1 MSKEDNVFNIHL
13 PQRSK
18 ATQLVLLRLFSF
30 MLISSMLILPV
41 GAFAAPAP
49 VESVSLLTSQT
60 SSLATPVNTEIGP
73 PWCGTPMQD
82 AAGSLP
88 DGSNPTDP
96 VGSFPHIPYYAFACT
111 LADIQAR
118 SNGRMEVRIT
128 GQSALGRDMYLV
140 TINALDTPQQRK
152 DFQTWQNIRKIA
164 LTEPERAQGMLDR
177 AGDNVK
183 VPIFIQSAIH
193 GNESEGVDAMFEL
206 VERLATKPYG
216 ADPEV
221 DAILDHVILLW
232 NVDQNPDG
240 RIAGTRGNG
249 NNFDLNRD
257 FLTQSQPET
266 KIAVSIMQEWLP
278 PDILDQHGYVT
289 PTLIES
295 TTKPHNPS
303 IDYDLWLKWNPWRID
318 ANEAAMNAIGLA
330 VTRPILD
337 WCANGAPPPPSGLCA
352 NGLPPGPSQAE
363 GWDDWGPFYTPMYSQ
378 LVGLNGSTVEM
389 CNQTN
394 ANCGVPGSTDHPR
407 GRLGSK
413 IAQYTVAWST
423 LLFDLGHRHDLL
435 WDELETYRRGI
446 TNAPRPPCCD
456 APYTTDGFWMR
467 EYPTAYVIPLGTGQR
482 SDPEANRLVDW
493 LLTNGILVDEMKQD
507 TSFGGMT
514 FEKGSYVVW
523 MTQAH
528 RGLADTALSIGTDVS
543 GLIERLYAP
552 PGAWSHGYLWGA
564 DTVVIPRD
572 ADFSPITNR
581 VLKSSHLLGGVEP
594 GVADA
599 YVLAIDSP
607 TAVRSL
613 NELLGSGITAQLAMA
628 SFANPVGDTLP
639 AGSAIFAA
647 DPATKVALASI
658 GRTNDVWFTRV
669 YFSDLPAMEPIN
681 QVPRIAVLTT
691 SLNQDIWSLRNLG
704 FTADPIATNN
714 SSQLNDPSAANP
726 LDGYDLVFNTSG
738 WPGGATART
747 RLLEFFSAGKGYI
760 GAGTNGANFLSS
772 AGLVTS
778 LTAASRSGNGRSGI
792 VQWNNEGGMNSPIVG
807 AFPEQDTAIMDPPTW
822 FTSIPTTMSVDGRL
836 PEVGYFL
843 AGLWAPDAQSAS
855 APGSAVIAHGT
866 DSSGIARLTIFAM
879 NPLYRADPEREWT
892 MLASAAYWAD
902 Q

>member
-1 MSKEDNVFNIHL
+1 MFNIRFL
-13 PQRSK
+13 QRSRSS
-18 ATQLVLLRLFSF
+18 QLVLLRLFSF
-30 MLISSMLILPV
+30 LLTASILISPIGV
-41 GAFAAPAP
+41 
-49 VESVSLLTSQT
+49 
-60 SSLATPVNTEIGP
+60 LATPVAAKLELPLTSSALIAP
-73 PWCGTPMQD
+73 PWCGDPIPD
-82 AAGSLP
+82 AAANLP
-88 DGSNPTDP
+88 DGSNPGDP
-96 VGSFPHIPYYAFACT
+96 VGSFPHIPWYAFACT
-111 LADIQAR
+111 LANIQAR
-118 SNGRMEVRIT
+118 SMGRMEVKVF

-164 LTEPERAQGMLDR
+164 LTEPQRAQAMLDR
-177 AGDNVK
+177 AGSNVK

-193 GNESEGVDAMFEL
+193 GNEYEGVDAMFEL
-206 VERLATKPYG
+206 VERLATTPYG
-216 ADPEV
+216 ADPDV
-221 DAILDHVILLW
+221 DAILNHVILLW

-240 RIAGTRGNG
+240 RIAGTRTNG

-266 KIAVSIMQEWLP
+266 QAVISILQEWLP
-278 PDILDQHGYVT
+278 PDMLDEHGYVT

-303 IDYDLWLKWNPWRID
+303 IDYDLWLKWNVRRID
-318 ANEAAMNAIGLA
+318 ANEAAMNAAGLA

-337 WCANGAPPPPSGLCA
+337 WCANGAPPPASGLCA

-363 GWDDWGPFYTPMYSQ
+363 GWDDWGPFYTPMYMQ

-389 CNQTN
+389 CNSTGT
-394 ANCGVPGSTDHPR
+394 ACGFDGSTTHPR

-413 IAQYTVAWST
+413 VAQYTVSWST
-423 LLFDLGHRHDLL
+423 LLFDLQNRHDLL
-435 WDELETYRRGI
+435 WDELETYQRGV
-446 TNAPRPPCCD
+446 TNAPRPACCPPPFD
-456 APYTTDGFWMR
+456 TDGFWMR
-467 EYPTAYVIPLGTGQR
+467 EYPLAYVIPLGAGQR

-493 LLTNGILVDEMKQD
+493 LLTNGIQVDEMKQD
-507 TSFGGMT
+507 TTYEGAT
-514 FEKGSYVVW
+514 FERGSYVVW
-523 MTQAH
+523 MAQAH

-543 GLIERLYAP
+543 GLIGQLYAP

-564 DTVVIPRD
+564 DTLVIPRD

-581 VLKSSHLLGGVEP
+581 VTKSSHLLGGVEP

-607 TAVRSL
+607 AAVRTL
-613 NELLGSGITAQLAMA
+613 NTLLAGGTPAQLAMT
-628 SFANPVGDTLP
+628 SFTSPTGETSP

-658 GRTNDVWFTRV
+658 GRVNDVWFTRA
-669 YFSDLPAMEPIN
+669 YNSALPALEPIDR
-681 QVPRIAVLTT
+681 VPRIAVLAT
-691 SLNQDIWSLRNLG
+691 SVNQDVWSMRNLG

-714 SSQLNDPSAANP
+714 SSQLNDPTAANP
-726 LDGYDLVFNTSG
+726 LDDYDLIFNTSS
-738 WPGGATART
+738 WPSGATVRAR
-747 RLLEFFSAGKGYI
+747 LQAFFAAGGGYI

-772 AGLVTS
+772 AALVNG

-792 VQWNNEGGMNSPIVG
+792 VAWNNEGGADSPIVG
-807 AFPEQDTAIMDPPTW
+807 AFPTQDTAIMDPPTW
-822 FTSIPTTMSVDGRL
+822 FTSIPATMSVDGRL
-836 PEVGYFL
+836 PLEGYFL

-855 APGSAVIAHGT
+855 APGSAVIAHGA
-866 DSSGIARLTIFAM
+866 SISGAARLTIFAM
-879 NPLYRADPEREWT
+879 NPLYRADPEREWA

>member
-1 MSKEDNVFNIHL
+1 MIDSSFPNRSRGSYL
-13 PQRSK
+13 P
-18 ATQLVLLRLFSF
+18 LLRYFSILLIVS
-30 MLISSMLILPV
+30 MLISPM
-41 GAFAAPAP
+41 GALAAPMA
-49 VESVSLLTSQT
+49 
-60 SSLATPVNTEIGP
+60 AAP
-73 PWCGTPMQD
+73 PWCGTPSPD
-82 AAGSLP
+82 GIGSLP
-88 DGSNPTDP
+88 DGSNPGDP
-96 VGSFPHIPYYAFACT
+96 PGSFPHIPYYAFACT

-118 SNGRMEVRIT
+118 SNGRMEVKVI
-128 GQSALGRDMYLV
+128 GQSALGRDLYLV

-177 AGDNVK
+177 AGDDVK

-206 VERLATKPYG
+206 VEKLATTPYG

-221 DAILDHVILLW
+221 DAILNHVVLLW

-240 RIAGTRGNG
+240 RILNQRANG

-266 KIAVSIMQEWLP
+266 KAAVSIMQEWLP
-278 PDILDQHGYVT
+278 PDMLDEHGYVT

-303 IDYDLWLKWNPWRID
+303 IDYDLWLKWNASRID
-318 ANEAAMNAIGLA
+318 ANEAAMSAQGLA

-337 WCANGAPPPPSGLCA
+337 WCANGAPPPASGLCA

-389 CNQTN
+389 CNQPNNT
-394 ANCGVPGSTDHPR
+394 NCGVPGSTTHPR
-407 GRLGSK
+407 GRLGAK
-413 IAQYTVAWST
+413 VAQYTVAWST
-423 LLFDLGHRHDLL
+423 LLFDLQNRHDLL
-435 WDELETYRRGI
+435 WDELETYRRGV
-446 TNAPRPPCCD
+446 TNAPRPACCE

-467 EYPTAYVIPLGTGQR
+467 EYPKAYVIPLGPGQR

-493 LLTNGILVDEMKQD
+493 LLTNGIQVDEMKQD
-507 TSFGGMT
+507 TTYGSTT
-514 FEKGSYVVW
+514 FAKGSYVVW

-564 DTVVIPRD
+564 DTLVIPRD
-572 ADFSPITNR
+572 ASFSPITNR
-581 VLKSSHLLGGVEP
+581 VTKSSHLLGGVEP

-607 TAVRSL
+607 TAVRTH
-613 NELLGSGITAQLAMA
+613 NALLAGGTPAQLAMT
-628 SFANPVGDTLP
+628 SFTSPTGESLP

-658 GRTNDVWFTRV
+658 GRANDVWFTRA
-669 YFSDLPAMEPIN
+669 YNLALPASEPIDR
-681 QVPRIAVLTT
+681 VPRIAVLTGAV
-691 SLNQDIWSLRNLG
+691 NQDVWSLRNLG
-704 FTADPIATNN
+704 FTADPIATNS
-714 SSQLNDPSAANP
+714 SSQLNNPAAANP
-726 LDGYDLVFNTSG
+726 LDGYDLVFNTAA
-738 WPGGATART
+738 WPAAANLATARA
-747 RLLEFFSAGKGYI
+747 RLQEFFAAGGGYI
-760 GAGTNGANFLSS
+760 GALANGANFLTS
-772 AGLVTS
+772 AGLVTG
-778 LTAASRSGNGRSGI
+778 LTAASRTGNGRSGI
-792 VQWNNEGGMNSPIVG
+792 VQWNNEGGPNSPIVG
-807 AFPEQDTAIMDPPTW
+807 AFPAQDTAIMDPPTW
-822 FTSIPTTMSVDGRL
+822 FTSIPTTLSVDGRL
-836 PEVGYFL
+836 PLAGYFL
-843 AGLWAPDAQSAS
+843 AGLWQPDAQSAS

-866 DSSGIARLTIFAM
+866 SISGAARLTIFAM

-892 MLASAAYWAD
+892 MLGSAAYWAD

>member
-1 MSKEDNVFNIHL
+1 MFSIQFLQKSRAYQPI
-13 PQRSK
+13 
-18 ATQLVLLRLFSF
+18 LLRLSMFL
-30 MLISSMLILPV
+30 LIASMMISTIGVLGAPLSAKSDLPV
-41 GAFAAPAP
+41 AS
-49 VESVSLLTSQT
+49 SVT
-60 SSLATPVNTEIGP
+60 IGP
-73 PWCGTPMQD
+73 PWCGDPIPD
-82 AAGSLP
+82 AAEALP
-88 DGSNPTDP
+88 DGSDPGDP
-96 VGSFPHIPYYAFACT
+96 VGSFPHIPWYAFACT
-111 LADIQAR
+111 LAEIQAQ
-118 SNGRMEVRIT
+118 SNGRMEVRVF

-164 LTEPERAQGMLDR
+164 LTDPERAKDMLDR
-177 AGDNVK
+177 AGDDVK

-193 GNESEGVDAMFEL
+193 GNEYEGVDAMFEL
-206 VERLATKPYG
+206 VERLATTPYG
-216 ADPEV
+216 VDSEV
-221 DAILDHVILLW
+221 DAILNHVVLLW

-240 RIAGTRGNG
+240 RIAGTRANG

-266 KIAVSIMQEWLP
+266 QAVVSILQEWLP
-278 PDILDQHGYVT
+278 PDMLDQHGYVT

-303 IDYDLWLKWNPWRID
+303 IDYDLWLKWNVSRID
-318 ANEAAMNAIGLA
+318 ANEAAMNAAGLA

-337 WCANGAPPPPSGLCA
+337 WCANGSPPPASGLCA
-352 NGLPPGPSQAE
+352 NGEPPGPAQAE
-363 GWDDWGPFYTPMYSQ
+363 GWDDWGPFYTPMYMQ

-389 CNQTN
+389 CNSTGT
-394 ANCGVPGSTDHPR
+394 ACGFDGSTTHPR

-413 IAQYTVAWST
+413 VAQYTVAWST
-423 LLFDLGHRHDLL
+423 LLFDLQNRHDLL
-435 WDELETYRRGI
+435 WDELETYRRGV
-446 TNAPRPPCCD
+446 TNAPRPPCCE
-456 APYTTDGFWMR
+456 APFDTDGFWMR
-467 EYPTAYVIPLGTGQR
+467 EYPLAYVIPLGTGQR
-482 SDPEANRLVDW
+482 SDPEANRLVNW
-493 LLTNGILVDEMKQD
+493 LLTNGIQVDEMKQD
-507 TSFGGMT
+507 TTFEGTT

-523 MTQAH
+523 MAQAH

-564 DTVVIPRD
+564 DTLVIPRE
-572 ADFSPITNR
+572 ANFSPITNR
-581 VLKSSHLLGGVEP
+581 VKKPSHLLGGVEP
-594 GVADA
+594 GVAEA
-599 YVLAIDSP
+599 YVLAINSP
-607 TAVRSL
+607 SAVRTL
-613 NELLGSGITAQLAMA
+613 NTLLAGGTQAQLAMT
-628 SFANPVGDTLP
+628 SFTSPDAETLP

-658 GRTNDVWFTRV
+658 GRANDVWFKRANNA
-669 YFSDLPAMEPIN
+669 DLPALEPIDR
-681 QVPRIAVLTT
+681 VPQIAVLT
-691 SLNQDIWSLRNLG
+691 SSVNQDVWSLRNLG

-714 SSQLNDPSAANP
+714 SSQLNDPAADNP

-747 RLLEFFSAGKGYI
+747 RLQAFFAGGGGYI

-772 AGLVTS
+772 AALVTS

-792 VQWNNEGGMNSPIVG
+792 VAWNNEGGPNSPIVG

-822 FTSIPTTMSVDGRL
+822 FTSIPATMSVDGRL
-836 PEVGYFL
+836 PMTDFFL
-843 AGLWAPDAQSAS
+843 SGLWQPDAQSAS
-855 APGSAVIAHGT
+855 APGSAIIAHGN
-866 DSSGIARLTIFAM
+866 SISGSARLTVFAM